1 MTLEDVKSMIYDITA
16 EFFCSAKVIW
26 AEQINTKPETP
37 YITLKLG
44 GIRKTLFPIVDGD
57 ERAYSCSTTL
67 EINLYTKGKAIS
79 VAGCVTGNYINT
91 ATSDLF
97 DYFSFIESDVIV
109 DKLAT
114 YGLDITLEPPIRD
127 LTALQNDS
135 KYRYRAMAEAT
146 VSFTQYTNGPY
157 GVGGRTLPNASGGGT
172 AEISKAITDIIE
184 EADIKDNNYEGGN
197 QE

>member
-16 EFFCSAKVIW
+16 EFFCGATVIW

-44 GIRKTLFPIVDGD
+44 GIRKTLFPLVNGD

-67 EINLYTKGKAIS
+67 EVNLYTKGKAIT
-79 VAGCVTGNYINT
+79 VAERVTGNYINT

-109 DKLAT
+109 DRLAE

-146 VSFTQYTNGPY
+146 VSFIQNANGPY

-172 AEISKAITDIIE
+172 VEMSNTITDIIE
-184 EADIKDNNYEGGN
+184 EADIKEKNYEGGN
-197 QE
+197 

>member
-16 EFFCSAKVIW
+16 EFFCGAKVIW
-26 AEQINTKPETP
+26 AEQINTKPDTP

-91 ATSDLF
+91 ATSDLLDF
-97 DYFSFIESDVIV
+97 FSFIEADIV
-109 DKLAT
+109 VDQLSA
-114 YGLDITLEPPIRD
+114 YGLDIMLEPPVRD
-127 LTALQNDS
+127 LTGLQNDS

-146 VSFTQYTNGPY
+146 VSFTQYANGPY
-157 GVGGRTLPNASGGGT
+157 GMGGNTLPNASGGGT
-172 AEISKAITDIIE
+172 VEMSNAKNDIIE
-184 EADIKDNNYEGGN
+184 EVDIKNKN
-197 QE
+197 

>member
-16 EFFCSAKVIW
+16 EFFCGATVIW

-44 GIRKTLFPIVDGD
+44 GIRKTLFPLVNGD
-57 ERAYSCSTTL
+57 ERDYSCSTTL
-67 EINLYTKGKAIS
+67 EVNLYTKGKAIT
-79 VAGCVTGNYINT
+79 VAERVTGNYINT

-109 DKLAT
+109 DRLAE

-146 VSFTQYTNGPY
+146 VSFIQNANGPY

-172 AEISKAITDIIE
+172 VEMSNTITDIIE
-184 EADIKDNNYEGGN
+184 EADIKEKNYEGGN
-197 QE
+197 

>member
-16 EFFCSAKVIW
+16 EFFCGATVIW

-44 GIRKTLFPIVDGD
+44 GIRKTLFPLVNGD

-67 EINLYTKGKAIS
+67 EVNLYTKGKAIT
-79 VAGCVTGNYINT
+79 VAERVTGNYINT

-109 DKLAT
+109 DRLAA

-146 VSFTQYTNGPY
+146 VSFIQNANGPY

-172 AEISKAITDIIE
+172 VEMSNTITDIIE
-184 EADIKDNNYEGGN
+184 EADIKEKNYEGGN
-197 QE
+197 

>member
-1 MTLEDVKSMIYDITA
+1 MALEDVKSMIYDITA
-16 EFFCSAKVIW
+16 EFFCGATVIW

-44 GIRKTLFPIVDGD
+44 GIRKTLFPLINED

-67 EINLYTKGKAIS
+67 EVNLYTKGKAIT
-79 VAGCVTGNYINT
+79 VAERVTGNYINT

-97 DYFSFIESDVIV
+97 DYFSFIESDAIV
-109 DKLAT
+109 DRLAA

-146 VSFTQYTNGPY
+146 VSFIQNANGPY

-172 AEISKAITDIIE
+172 VEMSNTITDIIE
-184 EADIKDNNYEGGN
+184 EADIKEKNYEGGN
-197 QE
+197 

>member
-16 EFFCSAKVIW
+16 EFFCGATVIW

-44 GIRKTLFPIVDGD
+44 GIRKTLFPLVNGD

-67 EINLYTKGKAIS
+67 EVNLYTKGKAIT
-79 VAGCVTGNYINT
+79 VAERVTGNYINT

-109 DKLAT
+109 DRLAA

-146 VSFTQYTNGPY
+146 VSFIQNANGPY

-172 AEISKAITDIIE
+172 VEMSNTIKDIIE
-184 EADIKDNNYEGGN
+184 EADIK
-197 QE
+197 

>member
-16 EFFCSAKVIW
+16 EFFCGATVIW

-44 GIRKTLFPIVDGD
+44 GIRKTLFPLVNGD

-67 EINLYTKGKAIS
+67 EVNLYTKGKAIT
-79 VAGCVTGNYINT
+79 VAERVTGNYINT

-109 DKLAT
+109 DRLAE

-135 KYRYRAMAEAT
+135 KYRYRAMAEVT
-146 VSFTQYTNGPY
+146 VSFIQNANGPY

-172 AEISKAITDIIE
+172 VEMSNTITDIIE
-184 EADIKDNNYEGGN
+184 EADIKEKNYEGGN
-197 QE
+197 

>member
-16 EFFCSAKVIW
+16 EFFCGATVIW

-44 GIRKTLFPIVDGD
+44 GVRKTLFPLVNGD

-67 EINLYTKGKAIS
+67 EVNLYTKGKAIT
-79 VAGCVTGNYINT
+79 VAERVTGNYINT

-109 DKLAT
+109 DRLAT

-146 VSFTQYTNGPY
+146 VSFIQNANGPY

-172 AEISKAITDIIE
+172 VEISNTITDIIE
-184 EADIKDNNYEGGN
+184 EADIKEKNYEGGN
-197 QE
+197 

>member
-16 EFFCSAKVIW
+16 EFFCGATVIW

-44 GIRKTLFPIVDGD
+44 GIRKTLFPLVNGD

-67 EINLYTKGKAIS
+67 EVNLYTKGKAIT
-79 VAGCVTGNYINT
+79 VVERVTGNYINT

-109 DKLAT
+109 DRLAA

-146 VSFTQYTNGPY
+146 VSFIQNANGPY

-172 AEISKAITDIIE
+172 VEMSNTITDIIE
-184 EADIKDNNYEGGN
+184 EADIKEKNYEGGN
-197 QE
+197 

>member
-16 EFFCSAKVIW
+16 EFFCGATVIW

-44 GIRKTLFPIVDGD
+44 GVRKTLFPLVNGD

-67 EINLYTKGKAIS
+67 EVNLYTKGKAIT
-79 VAGCVTGNYINT
+79 VAERVTGNYINT
-91 ATSDLF
+91 VTSDLF

-109 DKLAT
+109 DRLAT

-146 VSFTQYTNGPY
+146 VSFIQNANGPY

-172 AEISKAITDIIE
+172 VEISNTITDIIE
-184 EADIKDNNYEGGN
+184 EADIKEKNYEGGN
-197 QE
+197 

>member
-16 EFFCSAKVIW
+16 EFFCGATVIW

-44 GIRKTLFPIVDGD
+44 GIRKTLFPLVNGD

-67 EINLYTKGKAIS
+67 EVNLYTKGKAIT
-79 VAGCVTGNYINT
+79 VAERVTGNYINT

-109 DKLAT
+109 DRLAT

-135 KYRYRAMAEAT
+135 KYRYRAMAEAI
-146 VSFTQYTNGPY
+146 VSFIQNANGPY

-172 AEISKAITDIIE
+172 VEISNTITDIIE
-184 EADIKDNNYEGGN
+184 EADIKEKNYEGGN
-197 QE
+197 

>member
-16 EFFCSAKVIW
+16 EFFCGAKVIW

-114 YGLDITLEPPIRD
+114 YGLDIH
-127 LTALQNDS
+127 
-135 KYRYRAMAEAT
+135 
-146 VSFTQYTNGPY
+146 
-157 GVGGRTLPNASGGGT
+157 
-172 AEISKAITDIIE
+172 
-184 EADIKDNNYEGGN
+184 
-197 QE
+197 

>member
-16 EFFCSAKVIW
+16 EFFCGATVIW

-44 GIRKTLFPIVDGD
+44 GIRKTLFPLLNGD

-67 EINLYTKGKAIS
+67 EVNLYTKGKAIT
-79 VAGCVTGNYINT
+79 VAECVTGNYINT

-109 DKLAT
+109 DRLAE

-146 VSFTQYTNGPY
+146 VSFIQNANGPY
-157 GVGGRTLPNASGGGT
+157 SVGGRTLPNASGGGT
-172 AEISKAITDIIE
+172 VEMSNTITDIIE
-184 EADIKDNNYEGGN
+184 EADIKEKNYEGGN
-197 QE
+197 

>member
-16 EFFCSAKVIW
+16 EFFCGATVIW

-44 GIRKTLFPIVDGD
+44 GIRKTLFPLVNGD

-67 EINLYTKGKAIS
+67 EVNLYTKGKAIT
-79 VAGCVTGNYINT
+79 VAERVTGNYINT

-109 DKLAT
+109 DRLAA

-146 VSFTQYTNGPY
+146 VSFIQNANGPY

-172 AEISKAITDIIE
+172 VEISNTITDIIE
-184 EADIKDNNYEGGN
+184 EADIKEKNYEGGN
-197 QE
+197 

>member
-16 EFFCSAKVIW
+16 EFFCGATVIW

-44 GIRKTLFPIVDGD
+44 GIRKTLFPLVNGD

-67 EINLYTKGKAIS
+67 EVNLYTKGKAIT
-79 VAGCVTGNYINT
+79 VAECVTGNYINT

-109 DKLAT
+109 DRLAA

-146 VSFTQYTNGPY
+146 VSFIQNANGPY

-172 AEISKAITDIIE
+172 VEMSNTITDIIE
-184 EADIKDNNYEGGN
+184 EADIKEKNYEGGN
-197 QE
+197 

>member
-1 MTLEDVKSMIYDITA
+1 MTLEDVKSMIYDITS
-16 EFFCSAKVIW
+16 EFFCCATVIW

-44 GIRKTLFPIVDGD
+44 GIRKTLFPLVNGD

-67 EINLYTKGKAIS
+67 EVNLYTKGKAIT
-79 VAGCVTGNYINT
+79 VAERVTGNYINT

-109 DKLAT
+109 DRLAE

-146 VSFTQYTNGPY
+146 VSFIQNANGPY

-172 AEISKAITDIIE
+172 VEMSNTITDIIE
-184 EADIKDNNYEGGN
+184 EADIKEKNYEGGN
-197 QE
+197 